1 MIRKIIVPICLLL
14 LTLSFPSNGIS
25 LNVSFENP
33 NDGFVFGTSSDGLP
47 GDIENV
53 LKTSTYVNSLLESI
67 YTGVSD
73 LTLKR
78 VGLRTWTGSAV
89 KTNLLAE
96 IAGYA
101 PKNAVGWYDTN
112 STDYGEIYSGGSS
125 PPDEFNTLFS
135 GPKTFGFYLDP
146 NGDSGVRMFTGD
158 SLLQAVVYKVL
169 EFSNEY
175 IIGFEDILFPDS
187 DKDYQDF
194 VFRAKVAPVPEPATM
209 MLLGAGLIGLA
220 GFARKKY
227 KK

>member
-1 MIRKIIVPICLLL
+1 ML
-14 LTLSFPSNGIS
+14 LTLSLPSNGIS
-25 LNVSFENP
+25 LNVSFEVP
-33 NDGFVFGTSSDGLP
+33 DYFLTFGSSSDGVPP
-47 GDIENV
+47 GNIEDV
-53 LKTSTYVNSLLESI
+53 LSTSTTVNSLLANI
-67 YTGVSD
+67 YTGYSD

-78 VGLRTWTGSAV
+78 VGLKTWTGSAV

-101 PKNAVGWYDTN
+101 SKNAVGWYDIN
-112 STDYGEIYSGGSS
+112 SPDFGEIYSGGSS
-125 PPDEFNTLFS
+125 PPDDAETSFS
-135 GPKTFGFYLDP
+135 APLTFGFYLDP
-146 NGDSGVRMFTGD
+146 NGDSGARMLTGD
-158 SLLQAVVYKVL
+158 SPLQAVVYEVL
-169 EFSNEY
+169 GFSNEY
-175 IIGFEDILFPDS
+175 IIGFEDILLPDG